1 MQNTLPALLFFGP
14 QKLFMV
20 KLSAASAVGS
30 FNETIKT
37 AYALNWQTHLY
48 DRAEKS
54 LGSAGW
60 YLYILGGCGK

>member
-1 MQNTLPALLFFGP
+1 MQNTFPALLFFGP

-20 KLSAASAVGS
+20 KLSAAFAVGS

-54 LGSAGW
+54 L
-60 YLYILGGCGK
+60 